1 VDESDN
7 EEEFL
12 PMRLQGSISMNESL
26 TSSNP
31 SMDGSILSS
40 VSSKS
45 SNLPR
50 RRQRRSVDNDVSLET
65 TQFHIR
71 VASIALILL
80 HEDILTSRVE
90 EFSLAYSSVKQMK
103 NIAKEFF
110 KQLGAFAM
118 EGFGSKD
125 FDVASKLLADACQ
138 FSHIRYNW
146 H

>member
-1 VDESDN
+1 MSESVMSN
-7 EEEFL
+7 
-12 PMRLQGSISMNESL
+12 
-26 TSSNP
+26 NP

-40 VSSKS
+40 ISSKS

-50 RRQRRSVDNDVSLET
+50 RRQRRSIDSDVSVET

-80 HEDILTSRVE
+80 HEDILTPCVE
-90 EFSLAYSSVKQMK
+90 QFGLTYSSVKQMK
-103 NIAKEFF
+103 NAAKEFF
-110 KQLGAFAM
+110 KQLGTFAM

-138 FSHIRYNW
+138 LSHIRYMC
-146 H
+146 